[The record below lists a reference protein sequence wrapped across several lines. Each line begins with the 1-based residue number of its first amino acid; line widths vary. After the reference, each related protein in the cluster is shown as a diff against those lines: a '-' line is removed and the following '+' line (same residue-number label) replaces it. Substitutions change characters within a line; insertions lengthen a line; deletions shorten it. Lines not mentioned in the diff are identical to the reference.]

1 MKTIMKTKA
10 LKQITYLLVTIC
22 SISLMN
28 CDGRNEVGN
37 EALLVGNWQLVAM
50 EVAYPGQDT
59 IKYDS
64 DVVRADNIVYSF
76 LENGVVIQG
85 EERSRYTVTRQAD
98 KTLLLTI
105 EGIFEE
111 SEPSNIPSASPIT
124 IVLLNKKEMEWTYRV
139 AGGVVGISNWHT
151 YLQRIN

>member
-1 MKTIMKTKA
+1 MKTKA
-10 LKQITYLLVTIC
+10 LKHISYLTLTLC
-22 SISLMN
+22 ALSLMN

-37 EALLVGNWQLVAM
+37 EALLVGDWQLVAM
-50 EVAYPGQDT
+50 EVTYPGQDP
-59 IKYDS
+59 IKYDPEAA
-64 DVVRADNIVYSF
+64 RAENIVYSF

-111 SEPSNIPSASPIT
+111 GEPSNTPSASPIT
-124 IVLLNKKEMEWTYRV
+124 IVLLNKNEMEWTYRV
-139 AGGVVGISNWHT
+139 VGGYVGISNWHT

>member
-1 MKTIMKTKA
+1 MKTKV

-22 SISLMN
+22 ALSLMN

-37 EALLVGNWQLVAM
+37 EALLVGDWQLVAM
-50 EVAYPGQDT
+50 EVTYPGQDP
-59 IKYDS
+59 IKYDPE
-64 DVVRADNIVYSF
+64 VTRADSIVYSF

-85 EERSRYTVTRQAD
+85 EDRSRYTVTRQAD

-111 SEPSNIPSASPIT
+111 GEPSNIPSASPIT
-124 IVLLNKKEMEWTYRV
+124 IVRINKNEMEWTYRV
-139 AGGVVGISNWHT
+139 VGGYVGISNWHT

>member
-1 MKTIMKTKA
+1 MKTKA
-10 LKQITYLLVTIC
+10 LKHISYLTLTLC
-22 SISLMN
+22 ALSLMN

-37 EALLVGNWQLVAM
+37 EALLVGDWQLVAM
-50 EVAYPGQDT
+50 EVTYPGQDP
-59 IKYDS
+59 IKIDPEFE
-64 DVVRADNIVYSF
+64 RLGNIVYSF

-111 SEPSNIPSASPIT
+111 GEPSNTPSASPIT
-124 IVLLNKKEMEWTYRV
+124 IVLLNKNEMEWTYRV
-139 AGGVVGISNWHT
+139 VGGVVGITNWHT

>member
-1 MKTIMKTKA
+1 MKTKA

-22 SISLMN
+22 ALSLMN

-37 EALLVGNWQLVAM
+37 EALLVGDWQLVAM
-50 EVAYPGQDT
+50 EVTYPGQDP
-59 IKYDS
+59 IKYDPEAT
-64 DVVRADNIVYSF
+64 RADSIVYSF

-85 EERSRYTVTRQAD
+85 EDRSRYTVTRQAD

-111 SEPSNIPSASPIT
+111 GEPSNIPSASPIT

-139 AGGVVGISNWHT
+139 VGGYVGISNWHT

>member
-22 SISLMN
+22 AISLMN

-37 EALLVGNWQLVAM
+37 DALLVGDWQLVAM
-50 EVAYPGQDT
+50 EVTYPGQDP
-59 IKYDS
+59 IKYDPG
-64 DVVRADNIVYSF
+64 ADSIVYSF